1 MKKTYYIF
9 LCILFSLI
17 SADSASN
24 LINIYQKFI
33 SPINQSTCQSY
44 PSCSNYGKQAIKK
57 HGSYGILLTADRLNR
72 CGHDTDKYTK
82 IIVNQSI
89 KNYDPVP

>member
-1 MKKTYYIF
+1 MAKVFRTFYVHA
-9 LCILFSLI
+9 SLERC
-17 SADSASN
+17 N
-24 LINIYQKFI
+24 TLWQKFI

-44 PSCSNYGKQAIKK
+44 PSCSRYGKLAIKK
-57 HGSYGILLTADRLNR
+57 HGFHGILLTADRLNR
-72 CGHDTDKYTK
+72 CGHDTHQYTK